1 MPPPPRPC
9 CWQRDPAAIRIPF
22 EGQGVSLAPRRI
34 WRAPAVQALLIQC
47 AALPF
52 SLLALLAL
60 ARMHMQINLGTAALM
75 QGLLALVL
83 SFARQLAPWWL
94 AIQLL
99 FPLALVG
106 AIGLQLPP
114 SLFLAG
120 FLVLLLVYWSTFRT
134 QVPYFPSGRR
144 AWDAVAALL
153 PPDRPVYL
161 VDIGSG
167 LGGLVLD
174 LARRRP
180 ESTFAGIELAPL
192 PWLVSR
198 VRAQFAGGNARFVRG
213 DYEQLDFGDY
223 DVVFAYLSPAAM
235 EALWRKASAEM
246 RPGTLLLSY
255 EFAIAAKA
263 PDLTIMPTGSGPA
276 LYGWHF

>member
-1 MPPPPRPC
+1 M
-9 CWQRDPAAIRIPF
+9 
-22 EGQGVSLAPRRI
+22 SLAPRRI

-47 AALPF
+47 AAFP
-52 SLLALLAL
+52 LLCLA
-60 ARMHMQINLGTAALM
+60 
-75 QGLLALVL
+75 ALVL
-83 SFARQLAPWWL
+83 SGMHIQLGAVAAALIQGGLALALSFVRRLAPWWL

-106 AIGLQLPP
+106 GVSLHLPP

-120 FLVLLLVYWSTFRT
+120 FLILLLVYWSTFRT
-134 QVPYFPSGRR
+134 QVPYYPSGRR
-144 AWDAVAALL
+144 AWDAVAGLL
-153 PPDRPVYL
+153 PQDRPVYMI
-161 VDIGSG
+161 DIGSG

-180 ESTFAGIELAPL
+180 DSTFAGIELAPL
-192 PWLVSR
+192 PWLVSML
-198 VRAQFAGGNARFVRG
+198 RAQFAGGNARFVRG
-213 DYEQLDFGDY
+213 DYEELDFGDY

-235 EALWRKASAEM
+235 DALWRKASAEM

-263 PDLTIMPTGSGPA
+263 PDLTIMPTGPGPA